1 MPRPACLW
9 DPQQSRASLGHTLL
23 GPGWSLVLSQPSQA
37 ALTPAVQTAVRPL
50 RHSLHSHRLCKLLRA
65 GGSISFSSAHPGPTP
80 QGLKGCWTRSQRG
93 DLWPPLLSPCPPG
106 PLRVTGASQVALVV
120 KNPPANAGDTKRLGS
135 IPGSGRSPGG
145 GHGNPFQYSCLENS
159 RDRGALRATVHGAAK
174 SQTCLKRLST
184 HGVQAG
190 GM

>member
-1 MPRPACLW
+1 MPLGSSAIQSLPGPHPAGAWLEPGPLSPLTSCPHTCLA
-9 DPQQSRASLGHTLL
+9 DSRAATEAQ
-23 GPGWSLVLSQPSQA
+23 VC
-37 ALTPAVQTAVRPL
+37 TRTACA
-50 RHSLHSHRLCKLLRA
+50 SSWRA
-65 GGSISFSSAHPGPTP
+65 GGSISFSSAHPGPIP

-106 PLRVTGASQVALVV
+106 PLRVTGASQVVLVV
-120 KNPPANAGDTKRLGS
+120 KNSPANAGDTKRLGS

-145 GHGNPFQYSCLENS
+145 GPGNPFQYSCLENS

-174 SQTCLKRLST
+174 SQTCLNRLST